1 MACTER
7 VYIEDAT
14 SLEERVNRY
23 GQIIDALELRLLN
36 NGTESSEIEEYSLD
50 DGQVK
55 IRTLYR
61 DLSSITKAIENL
73 MKLRQKLINRLNGHS
88 FVLRPW
94 RGLS

>member
-1 MACTER
+1 MTCTEK

-14 SLEERVNRY
+14 SLEDRVNRY

-36 NGTESSEIEEYSLD
+36 VGTESAETEEYSID

-55 IRTLYR
+55 IKTIYR
-61 DLSSITKAIENL
+61 DLSSITTAIENL
-73 MKLRQKLINRLNGHS
+73 TKLRQKLINKLNGHG

-94 RGLS
+94 RGLI

>member
-1 MACTER
+1 MACSER

-14 SLEERVNRY
+14 SLEDRVNRY

-36 NGTESSEIEEYSLD
+36 SGTDSAEIEEYAID

-61 DLSSITKAIENL
+61 DIGSITKAIENL
-73 MKLRQKLINRLNGHS
+73 MKLRQKLVNRLNGHG